1 MSLGML
7 GLSVIEDNISSSF
20 AVPLQLPDANTP
32 YAFFFSRLKS
42 SLMGVPRHRRQLA

>member
-7 GLSVIEDNISSSF
+7 GLSVIEDNISSF

-42 SLMGVPRHRRQLA
+42 SLMGVPRHRRQLV